1 MTDSSDDDRTR
12 EVLQSLGLAEGAGV
26 EFSARPGRVSIVH
39 GTSAE
44 VIWASERGE
53 EVTTTCQFATNL
65 NLSPVAGDWVSVRDG
80 SITEVCHRRTTLRR
94 PRPRGS
100 QMQTLAANVD
110 VVLVVVPIDRDLNL
124 LMLERLAVMAW
135 DSGALPVVILSKSD
149 GTTSVDERVEAT
161 RLAVPGVQVLS
172 TSSTSG
178 HGIEELGAMLHEGV
192 TAVMLGASGAGKTSL
207 LNALEG
213 TNESTRTVSRGG
225 EGRHATTTRRLYRL
239 SSGGVLLDIPGIR
252 LLDLTVG
259 QSGFE
264 EAFADIVEL
273 AASCRFRDCAH
284 SGDEGCA
291 VEEAVRQGRL
301 PERRLDS
308 WRMINADI
316 LNRAARLS
324 DDHSTRGPTA
334 GGSRRGRRRNT

>member
-1 MTDSSDDDRTR
+1 
-12 EVLQSLGLAEGAGV
+12 
-26 EFSARPGRVSIVH
+26 
-39 GTSAE
+39 
-44 VIWASERGE
+44 
-53 EVTTTCQFATNL
+53 
-65 NLSPVAGDWVSVRDG
+65 
-80 SITEVCHRRTTLRR
+80 
-94 PRPRGS
+94 
-100 QMQTLAANVD
+100 MQTLAANVD

-135 DSGALPVVILSKSD
+135 DSGALPVVVLSKSD

-178 HGIEELGAMLHEGV
+178 HGIEELRAMLHEGV

-273 AASCRFRDCAH
+273 AGSCRFRDCAH
-284 SGDEGCA
+284 FGDEGCA
-291 VEEAVRQGRL
+291 VEEAVREGRL

-324 DDHSTRGPTA
+324 EDHSTRGPTG
-334 GGSRRGRRRNT
+334 GGSRRGRRRDS